1 MSAPLVM
8 TNATAS
14 LSQAA
19 QNTLNSLQFIPA
31 ESIGDIVNLCGSMH
45 TNGVPPDIARS
56 ALGAWARKTKPE
68 VTDGDIGALWAQS
81 ASTPAVA
88 AMEPE
93 PVFILDSPAA
103 AAVLAKQV
111 ATASSAEARERAK
124 RASEEK
130 ERKHADVAAEHRL
143 TTVAG
148 PSDTPDEHF
157 FVPALGCSDA
167 RDGTAVTHPL
177 TELGNAHRLYDK
189 HKGE

>member
-111 ATASSAEARERAK
+111 ATASSTAMGTSMPTTTVRWRIGIRPNPTWRSRHCCRWRSVCPSRMPKASECSIAPAEAK
-124 RASEEK
+124 RPAYI
-130 ERKHADVAAEHRL
+130 
-143 TTVAG
+143 
-148 PSDTPDEHF
+148 SDSVDQ
-157 FVPALGCSDA
+157 
-167 RDGTAVTHPL
+167 
-177 TELGNAHRLYDK
+177 ELLL
-189 HKGE
+189 